1 MGKECSTREVD
12 PCGQISLVLATLQTS
27 ERFDRTGQTVRL
39 RSDAITL
46 FAFPEHLRKV
56 SSLLKFGFTFEG
68 IFCAHLLFYYIV
80 CLEKLNVQCTRPLH
94 AL

>member
-68 IFCAHLLFYYIV
+68 IILCTFVILLYSLPGKIKCSMY
-80 CLEKLNVQCTRPLH
+80 
-94 AL
+94 